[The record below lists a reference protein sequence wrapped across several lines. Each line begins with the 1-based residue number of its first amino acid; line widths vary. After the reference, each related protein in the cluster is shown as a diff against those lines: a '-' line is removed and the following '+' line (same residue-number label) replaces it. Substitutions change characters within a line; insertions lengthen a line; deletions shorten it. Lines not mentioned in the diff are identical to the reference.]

1 MKQIEKNLKII
12 LGKFLNID
20 PKKIN
25 SKTNTTN
32 NSNWD
37 SLVNLNI
44 LIEVEKKFKIR
55 FTKKEINELNSYTNY
70 IKYIN
75 KKYAKLKK

>member
-55 FTKKEINELNSYTNY
+55 FTKKEINELNNYTNY

>member
-12 LGKFLNID
+12 LGKFLNIN
-20 PKKIN
+20 PKNVN
-25 SKTNTTN
+25 SKTNTNN

-55 FTKKEINELNSYTNY
+55 FTKKEINELNSYANY
-70 IKYIN
+70 KKHID

>member
-1 MKQIEKNLKII
+1 MKEIEKNLKLI
-12 LGKFLNID
+12 LGKFLNIN

-25 SKTNTTN
+25 SKTNTIN
-32 NSNWD
+32 VSNWD

-44 LIEVEKKFKIR
+44 LIEVEKKFRIR
-55 FTKKEINELNSYTNY
+55 FTKKEINELNSYSNY
-70 IKYIN
+70 IKYID

>member
-12 LGKFLNID
+12 LRKFLNID

>member
-12 LGKFLNID
+12 LGKFLNIN
-20 PKKIN
+20 PNKIDSN
-25 SKTNTTN
+25 TNTDN

-37 SLVNLNI
+37 SVVHLNI

-55 FTKKEINELNSYTNY
+55 FTNKEINELNSYTNY
-70 IKYIN
+70 IKYID

>member
-1 MKQIEKNLKII
+1 MKQIEKNLKTI
-12 LGKFLNID
+12 LGKFLNIN
-20 PKKIN
+20 PKNIN
-25 SKTNTTN
+25 SKTNTNN

-70 IKYIN
+70 IKYIE

>member
-1 MKQIEKNLKII
+1 MKEIEKNLKLI
-12 LGKFLNID
+12 LGKFLNIN

-25 SKTNTTN
+25 SKTNTIN
-32 NSNWD
+32 VSNWD

-44 LIEVEKKFKIR
+44 LIEVEKKFRIR
-55 FTKKEINELNSYTNY
+55 FTKKEINELNSYSNY
-70 IKYIN
+70 KKYID

>member
-1 MKQIEKNLKII
+1 MKQIEKNLKMI
-12 LGKFLNID
+12 LGKFLNIN

-25 SKTNTTN
+25 SKTNTDN

-37 SLVNLNI
+37 SVVHLNI

-55 FTKKEINELNSYTNY
+55 FTNKEINELNSYTNY
-70 IKYIN
+70 IKYID

>member
-12 LGKFLNID
+12 LGKFLNIN
-20 PKKIN
+20 PKNVN
-25 SKTNTTN
+25 SKTNTNN

-55 FTKKEINELNSYTNY
+55 FTKKEINELNSYANY
-70 IKYIN
+70 IKHID

>member
-70 IKYIN
+70 IKYID

>member
-1 MKQIEKNLKII
+1 MKQIEKNLKFI
-12 LGKFLNID
+12 LGKFLNIN

-25 SKTNTTN
+25 SKTNTFN

-70 IKYIN
+70 IKHIG